1 MIYEIENLNDKLN
14 NGNFF
19 LKLNNNLSKNE
30 RLFLNLIIQV
40 YSKNDNLKVF
50 LNEEIFQKKFKLN
63 LKESYAFLERLSKK
77 SLTYS
82 VEIEEKRTM
91 GTFNLISSFFI
102 SNNNITIFLPQEL
115 KESKKS
121 KTLFSILNLKYIYS
135 FKDKHTNIFYSYFF
149 KNFILKKPF
158 EIEFETL
165 KEILKL
171 EDKYE
176 RFFDFE
182 KNVIKN
188 IMVDLGE
195 LFALKYEKVK
205 IGKNINNKVIGF
217 KFSFGNYVWEED
229 ENLKLKSV
237 LFIIKSDIVDA
248 AEVYAIL
255 KEGIRNYN
263 YETVYKACFKAK
275 QNWKS
280 SNMNFDDYLKFT
292 ISNLNNKDIE
302 PKVFVR
308 RKFNNSRELRK
319 VFINEMEK
327 VKPNTLLDS
336 TFFSNEFLTSLYN
349 LKEDKILNFQNDFI
363 MIIINW
369 KRDKESTIKIYIK

>member
-1 MIYEIENLNDKLN
+1 MIYEIENLNDKLSS
-14 NGNFF
+14 GDF
-19 LKLNNNLSKNE
+19 LIKFNNNLNKNE
-30 RLFLNLIIQV
+30 RLFLNLLIQI
-40 YSKNDNLKVF
+40 YSKNDSLKIF
-50 LNEEIFQKKFKLN
+50 FSDEIFQKKFKMS
-63 LKESYAFLERLSKK
+63 LKESYSFLERLSKK
-77 SLTYS
+77 SITYS
-82 VEIEEKRTM
+82 VEIEGKKSI
-91 GTFNLISSFFI
+91 GNFNLISSFFI
-102 SNNNITIFLPQEL
+102 SNDSITIFLPQEL

-121 KTLFSILNLKYIYS
+121 KTLFSVLNLKYIYN
-135 FKDKHTNIFYSYFF
+135 FKDRYTNVFYSHFF

-158 EIEFETL
+158 EIEFEGL

-171 EDKYE
+171 ENKYE

-182 KNVIKN
+182 KNVIKG
-188 IMVDLGE
+188 IIGDLGE

-205 IGKNINNKVIGF
+205 LGKNINNRVVGF
-217 KFSFGNYVWEED
+217 KFSFGDYVWEED

-248 AEVYAIL
+248 AEVYSVL
-255 KEGIRNYN
+255 KDGIRNYN
-263 YETVYKACFKAK
+263 YETIYKACFRAK

-302 PKVFVR
+302 PKVFIEKR
-308 RKFNNSRELRK
+308 FENSKELRK

-336 TFFSNEFLTSLYN
+336 TFFSNEFLTSLYG
-349 LKEDKILNFQNDFI
+349 LKEDKILNFQNDFV
-363 MIIINW
+363 MIIIDW
-369 KRDKESTIKIYIK
+369 KKDKESTIKIYMK